1 MATATTTQEIEMTTA
16 TPNFIDLLQELECIG
31 FNYLDFA
38 SNPWTDEDWTRD
50 EKRIEEI
57 IAMAESHG
65 CIRKMSNSYMV
76 DMFVYP
82 ACDEDGNKVM
92 LDPTDSI
99 EDPSV
104 LPATR

>member
-1 MATATTTQEIEMTTA
+1 
-16 TPNFIDLLQELECIG
+16 
-31 FNYLDFA
+31 
-38 SNPWTDEDWTRD
+38 
-50 EKRIEEI
+50 
-57 IAMAESHG
+57 
-65 CIRKMSNSYMV
+65 MV